1 MSALIHVT
9 GGGGSS
15 SGEWAC
21 RKLQVSVTYDLDVAG
36 SFRKLGRPLAKC
48 VSLPVIW
55 CRSMTDELIRFAFVR
70 RILSSVLVQ
79 HSHTAC
85 ICTIVVRATD
95 GDQFCILY
103 RTLYH
108 RTDTSFPRFV

>member
-1 MSALIHVT
+1 MHPRGLQMLALIQVT

-21 RKLQVSVTYDLDVAG
+21 RKLQVSVVYDVDVAG
-36 SFRKLGRPLAKC
+36 SFRKLGRPLAEC

-55 CRSMTDELIRFAFVR
+55 CRSMTDELIKFAFVR

-79 HSHTAC
+79 HPFSVCYLHYS
-85 ICTIVVRATD
+85 RS
-95 GDQFCILY
+95 Y
-103 RTLYH
+103 
-108 RTDTSFPRFV
+108 S